1 MTTILQQLRDER
13 TARIEAEAQAA
24 AERKERQQAETAA
37 IFRANVLDQ
46 PVPASLLD
54 ELQAEFVHDPNDNRP
69 ALILHYRNYEMKEV
83 FSKNVTVAKIVNW
96 TDKVDH
102 QITDTQRHREAK
114 RATFTDAIPQA
125 DSLRALRQ
133 LRTAVESYNL
143 TNDLTQ
149 ALDAREAELQ
159 AAYDAEITEAIAQ
172 VEAATCYTDLDQF
185 RWDHPTEPRVTA
197 AIEAAEAR
205 IQQAATERAERRAQA
220 ERDAFYPYRVWQLE
234 YGVIA
239 TGENGETPVDVN
251 SIYVTSP
258 VPDGSSLYTKCGG
271 GQVYIYNP
279 ICAELV
285 DITEPEH
292 MRRYN
297 SQQSK
302 TEWGDI
308 HIPPANC
315 ERL

>member
-83 FSKNVTVAKIVNW
+83 FSKNVTVAKIVDW

-172 VEAATCYTDLDQF
+172 VEAATCYTDLQRP
-185 RWDHPTEPRVTA
+185 RWDYPRDPQVAA
-197 AIEAAEAR
+197 AIQAAEAR
-205 IQQAATERAERRAQA
+205 IDQADAEREKRRLQAQV
-220 ERDAFYPYRVWQLE
+220 DAFFPYQVWVLE
-234 YGVIA
+234 YGIVA
-239 TGENGETPVDVN
+239 SEDGETYTSTDQ
-251 SIYVTSP
+251 IYVLTP
-258 VPDGSSLYTKCGG
+258 APNGQGFFTKVS
-271 GQVYIYNP
+271 GQPVYIFNP
-279 ICAELV
+279 VHATPTNVTEHNQMHRLNSRQRETKWE
-285 DITEPEH
+285 DI
-292 MRRYN
+292 RV
-297 SQQSK
+297 
-302 TEWGDI
+302 
-308 HIPPANC
+308 PPAGC
-315 ERL
+315 TRL